1 MELGKET
8 LTRPEHSR
16 AMMGNQNAAKP
27 MRLVSDMLRRIAL
40 QEPEKLRKACRK
52 LYAKASAGDVLAFRE
67 LADRI
72 EGKVITQV
80 SVSSTHTVIDADL
93 LSEAGKLLQQI
104 TGQTLPAEVI
114 EDVSVRVLTELEVD
128 PDSE

>member
-1 MELGKET
+1 MAIAGNTHALKDATGQRARPFTAELRTHLYRDSK
-8 LTRPEHSR
+8 
-16 AMMGNQNAAKP
+16 K
-27 MRLVSDMLRRIAL
+27 RLSAVVGAL
-40 QEPEKLRKACRK
+40 LSKAED
-52 LYAKASAGDVLAFRE
+52 GDVAAIKE
-67 LADRI
+67 IADRI

-93 LSEAGKLLQQI
+93 LREAGKLLQI
-104 TGQTLPAEVI
+104 MAGQPLPADVI